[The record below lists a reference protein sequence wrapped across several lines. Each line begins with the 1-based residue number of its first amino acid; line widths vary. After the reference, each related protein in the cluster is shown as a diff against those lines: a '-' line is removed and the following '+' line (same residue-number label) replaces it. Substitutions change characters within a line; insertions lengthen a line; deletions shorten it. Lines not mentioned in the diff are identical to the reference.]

1 MENELDTS
9 SSSYMVFLV
18 GNMEK
23 LEDIKNN
30 ERMEKLKDRNFFSLI
45 CVWFEGWKIILFS
58 WEEKYGNR
66 TNR

>member
-9 SSSYMVFLV
+9 SCSYMVFLV

-45 CVWFEGWKIILFS
+45 FVWLERWKIILFS

>member
-30 ERMEKLKDRNFFSLI
+30 ERMEKLKDINFFSLI
-45 CVWFEGWKIILFS
+45 CVWLERWKIILFS

-66 TNR
+66 TNI